1 MTDATKMKKTV
12 KAIFMKLLN
21 FLTNRRKYEF
31 LKGAIL
37 GFGGY
42 LVFYKSQSIGFS
54 KFQSIGFWILFCVLV
69 ATIKLHLIDCG
80 SIQWLTDLLSRK
92 SKKNTSKNPK

>member
-1 MTDATKMKKTV
+1 MNWS
-12 KAIFMKLLN
+12 ILSN
-21 FLTNRRKYEF
+21 FLTNRKYGF
-31 LKGAIL
+31 LWGCIQ

-42 LVFYKSQSIGFS
+42 LVFYKS
-54 KFQSIGFWILFCVLV
+54 QSIGFWILFCVLV
-69 ATIKLHLIDCG
+69 ATIKSLLIDCG